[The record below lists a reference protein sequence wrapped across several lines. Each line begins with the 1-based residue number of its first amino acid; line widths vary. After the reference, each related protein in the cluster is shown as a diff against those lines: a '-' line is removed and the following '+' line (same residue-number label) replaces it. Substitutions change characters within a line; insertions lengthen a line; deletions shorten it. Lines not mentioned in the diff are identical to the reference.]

1 MTLAEAEE
9 IFAYW
14 ADNPPAHLMLQ
25 AIAAMLGWNKK
36 ARDEPA
42 DLAALAAAPGIR
54 VISGPHG
61 MPEPVLDAEAMR
73 ARNRQRRLA
82 LRLPD
87 GEASR

>member
-1 MTLAEAEE
+1 
-9 IFAYW
+9 
-14 ADNPPAHLMLQ
+14 
-25 AIAAMLGWNKK
+25 
-36 ARDEPA
+36 
-42 DLAALAAAPGIR
+42 
-54 VISGPHG
+54 